1 MVVVEQYWLVVNIQL
16 TKYNKDNTK
25 PETVEHLEK
34 VKKSIFEAIADLKN
48 TKKQL
53 EEKLKDGEM
62 GTT

>member
-1 MVVVEQYWLVVNIQL
+1 MQW

-25 PETVEHLEK
+25 HETVEHLEK

>member
-1 MVVVEQYWLVVNIQL
+1 MEW
-16 TKYNKDNTK
+16 TKYKKDSVK
-25 PETVEHLEK
+25 PETIEHLEE

-62 GTT
+62 GK

>member
-1 MVVVEQYWLVVNIQL
+1 MEW
-16 TKYNKDNTK
+16 TKFKKDSAK
-25 PETVEHLEK
+25 PETLEHLEE
-34 VKKSIFEAIADLKN
+34 VKKTIFEAIADLKN

>member
-1 MVVVEQYWLVVNIQL
+1 MQW
-16 TKYNKDNTK
+16 TKYNKENTK

>member
-1 MVVVEQYWLVVNIQL
+1 MQW
-16 TKYNKDNTK
+16 TKFKKDDAK
-25 PETVEHLEK
+25 PETIEHLEK
-34 VKKSIFEAIADLKN
+34 VKKCIFEAIVVLKN